1 MAQARA
7 NTGFLPARPPER
19 GHPVNKL
26 SAAINAAAGAAA

>member
-1 MAQARA
+1 
-7 NTGFLPARPPER
+7 LPARPPER